1 MQAELNSDLSQLDA
15 RGVAALQ
22 ILAHKHKHHGDV
34 HKAGDHFGEFCVVSR
49 AGLRAESIRVLS
61 GSEVY
66 SLNRADLWAIFQYL
80 TYEDRRA
87 FIYNLMT
94 RVGGRRHITVPMAP
108 LSTSFAAQVDDTRL
122 KVLYRI
128 AFDIMS
134 EIIDT
139 LNDEDANPISSM
151 SDDSANERHNE
162 LKLLLR
168 QQTMKP
174 SLFSQRDLID
184 LFEREKTTNPTAHF
198 SEVALRSRL
207 NSFANPEPFDQGMSR
222 RFSSF
227 SAADKATF
235 QREDSLR
242 NCIPSFVLGG
252 SPPTTTLDGPDTP
265 ACTPRTSRK
274 VIMVSAEELEDFE
287 SDPESK
293 EDETEQ
299 EDQFFLSAQA
309 GEGIEMTRKRS
320 QSNQFV
326 HQRVLQ
332 LSAGDA
338 AELEVREATPV
349 SPPSGP
355 GKSPGVTPRNTAIY
369 TLNTPTPTARKG
381 SKEKDRRGSGV
392 RFDLEHEVMEFEFD
406 SPSSNSH
413 KELHRST
420 SRGKDVELKHR
431 SSDVDYNVVRNAL
444 EIEQVLGG
452 SGGRRRGSTSIDLK
466 DQDIS
471 TLYTHHM

>member
-1 MQAELNSDLSQLDA
+1 MQAELNSDLSLLDA
-15 RGVAALQ
+15 RGIAALQ

-87 FIYNLMT
+87 FIHNLMT
-94 RVGGRRHITVPMAP
+94 RVGGRRHITMPLAP

-139 LNDEDANPISSM
+139 LNDEELNPLSSA
-151 SDDSANERHNE
+151 SDDTSTNERHND
-162 LKLLLR
+162 LKMLLR

-207 NSFANPEPFDQGMSR
+207 NSFANPEPFEQGMNR

-227 SAADKATF
+227 SAVDRAIL

-242 NCIPSFVLGG
+242 NRVPSFATAG
-252 SPPTTTLDGPDTP
+252 SPPTSTMDAAASPDTP
-265 ACTPRTSRK
+265 ITTPHSSRK
-274 VIMVSAEELEDFE
+274 LIMVSAEELRDFE
-287 SDPESK
+287 SDQESK
-293 EDETEQ
+293 EDDETEQ

-309 GEGIEMTRKRS
+309 GEGIEMSRKRS
-320 QSNQFV
+320 QSNHFV

-338 AELEVREATPV
+338 GELDVREATPV
-349 SPPSGP
+349 SP
-355 GKSPGVTPRNTAIY
+355 GKSPVTTPRNTAY
-369 TLNTPTPTARKG
+369 FSPASTSKKNSTDRDRK
-381 SKEKDRRGSGV
+381 GSGV
-392 RFDLEHEVMEFEFD
+392 RFDLEAEIVEFE
-406 SPSSNSH
+406 SPPSNAH
-413 KELHRST
+413 KELHKST
-420 SRGKDVELKHR
+420 SRGRGVELKHR

-466 DQDIS
+466 DKDFS
-471 TLYTHHM
+471 ELYIHNI

>member
-1 MQAELNSDLSQLDA
+1 M
-15 RGVAALQ
+15 
-22 ILAHKHKHHGDV
+22 
-34 HKAGDHFGEFCVVSR
+34 
-49 AGLRAESIRVLS
+49 LS

-94 RVGGRRHITVPMAP
+94 RVGGRRHITMPLAP

-139 LNDEDANPISSM
+139 LNDEELNPLSST
-151 SDDSANERHNE
+151 SDENIGNERHND
-162 LKLLLR
+162 LKMLLR

-207 NSFANPEPFDQGMSR
+207 NSFANPEPLDQGMHR

-227 SAADKATF
+227 SAVDRATL
-235 QREDSLR
+235 QREDSFR
-242 NCIPSFVLGG
+242 NRIPSFAVAA
-252 SPPTTTLDGPDTP
+252 SPRTSTAEAVADAVAPDTP
-265 ACTPRTSRK
+265 VSTPRTSRRK
-274 VIMVSAEELEDFE
+274 VILVSAEELQDYE
-287 SDPESK
+287 SDQESK
-293 EDETEQ
+293 EDDETEQ
-299 EDQFFLSAQA
+299 EDQFFLSAQP
-309 GEGIEMTRKRS
+309 GEGIEMSRKRS
-320 QSNQFV
+320 QSNHFV

-332 LSAGDA
+332 LSVPDLT
-338 AELEVREATPV
+338 ELDVREATPV
-349 SPPSGP
+349 SP
-355 GKSPGVTPRNTAIY
+355 GKSPGTTPRNTAFVSPAS
-369 TLNTPTPTARKG
+369 TSRK
-381 SKEKDRRGSGV
+381 SSIDRDRKGSGV
-392 RFDLEHEVMEFEFD
+392 RFDLEAEVVEFET
-406 SPSSNSH
+406 SPSTSH
-413 KELHRST
+413 KQLHKST
-420 SRGKDVELKHR
+420 SRGRGVELKHR

-466 DQDIS
+466 DKDIS
-471 TLYTHHM
+471 ELYKHNI